1 MPDYS
6 RTVIYKLCCKDPSI
20 TDIYIGHT
28 TDFRKRKCQHKCY
41 CHNEKDKSYNVYV
54 YRYIREHG
62 GWDNWDM
69 IEVCRQSCI
78 DANDA
83 RKLERKYLE
92 ELGATLN
99 IAVPNRTYKEYREDN
114 LEKDLEH
121 CRKYRK
127 ENPEKIKDYQHNY
140 YINNTDKLKGYQKK
154 YQSENTKKIKDYH
167 KKYQEENQEKL
178 KETYQKYYKE
188 NRDKIIDN
196 VSKYYEEN
204 RDKISEY
211 NRQRYLTQKEIKT
224 ARERLFDID

>member
-99 IAVPNRTYKEYREDN
+99 MDVPSRTEKEY
-114 LEKDLEH
+114 
-121 CRKYRK
+121 KY
-127 ENPEKIKDYQHNY
+127 D
-140 YINNTDKLKGYQKK
+140 
-154 YQSENTKKIKDYH
+154 
-167 KKYQEENQEKL
+167 
-178 KETYQKYYKE
+178 
-188 NRDKIIDN
+188 NRDKIKVYN
-196 VSKYYEEN
+196 KKYYEKKSDKIKEKSKKYSEEN
-204 RDKISEY
+204 RDKINEY
-211 NRQRYLTQKEIKT
+211 YKNYREEHTENMKDYSKKYYLTQKEIKI